1 MIHDLVRS
9 YARTLW
15 VLIIATPPASLGTI
29 STLHLCINIYANGME
44 VILSPFPSYKS
55 PYLFII
61 RYSVY
66 CICDPYVS
74 VGEVGSSLVCA
85 GQ

>member
-1 MIHDLVRS
+1 MIHDLVSS

-15 VLIIATPPASLGTI
+15 VLIVATPPASLGTI
-29 STLHLCINIYANGME
+29 STHHLSININDME
-44 VILSPFPSYKS
+44 VVLSPFPSYNS
-55 PYLFII
+55 PYLFI

-66 CICDPYVS
+66 CIRDPYVS